1 MGNSKLNDSTAM
13 DKKFILQ
20 NLTDAFDVLKDS
32 WDTKKE
38 AIINCIVE
46 TEQYDGSLSMDMW
59 LYILQNHMPVINEDE
74 AGCLVDDVFD
84 RFVRRNEEYTFLH
97 SICRVCLNHIVP
109 HLILK
114 DDLINA
120 IFGKTCN
127 AGFKFHYG
135 ESASELDEFHY
146 NIVCISCILL
156 LGNKHSIEVLIK
168 SLSQNLFTQCLS
180 MGKLLLKANE
190 CIEYIGRNEKEL
202 GKKYEISEEVK
213 EALLNS
219 LGFIED
225 KIERAE
231 CTVAFLSL

>member
-1 MGNSKLNDSTAM
+1 MKNEI
-13 DKKFILQ
+13 ILQ
-20 NLTDAFDVLKDS
+20 SLTDAFRVLKDS

-46 TEQYDGSLSMDMW
+46 TEAYDGSLSMDMW
-59 LYILQNHMPVINEDE
+59 LYILQNHMPITNEEDV
-74 AGCLVDDVFD
+74 GCLVDDVFA
-84 RFVRRNEEYTFLH
+84 RFVKRNEDNTYLYNY
-97 SICRVCLNHIVP
+97 CRGCFNHIVP
-109 HLILK
+109 HLIFK
-114 DDLINA
+114 DELINA

-127 AGFKFHYG
+127 AGFKFHFA
-135 ESASELDEFHY
+135 ESISDIDEFHY

-156 LGNKHSIEVLIK
+156 LGNKHSTEVLIK
-168 SLSQNLFTQCLS
+168 SLSQNLFTQGLS

-190 CIEYIGRNEKEL
+190 CIEYIGRNEEKF
-202 GKKYEISEEVK
+202 GKKYEISQEVK

-219 LGFIED
+219 LVFIED